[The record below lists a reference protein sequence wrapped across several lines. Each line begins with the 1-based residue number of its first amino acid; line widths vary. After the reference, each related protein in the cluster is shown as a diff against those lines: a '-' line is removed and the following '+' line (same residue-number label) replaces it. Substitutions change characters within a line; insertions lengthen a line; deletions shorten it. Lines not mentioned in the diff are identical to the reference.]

1 MQNNIISKFLN
12 LFNKSTRI
20 KNDIEIKA
28 LIGKNILINKR
39 SDYSN
44 FENINEAEEKIFS
57 QNGEDGIIDYILEI
71 SNIKNPKFIE
81 IGVEDYIE
89 SNTRLLYH
97 IRDSH
102 GLIVD
107 QTIDIDKLSKNLDVW
122 KGRIIVIKKAVGPN
136 NINEIVREND
146 FNKNLDLFSI
156 DIDGLDYWIIK
167 ELPKNFSKICVAE
180 YNPLFGSELEIT
192 VPNIKNFDRTDY
204 HYSNLCWGVSLKG
217 LINIMK
223 EKNFIFLGVNSLK
236 NNAFF
241 INKDYQ
247 NLFKKIILGIN
258 SKLDKYVNHNF
269 KESRDKRGKLTNLSS
284 EEQLKEIKDCQVVD
298 IKKSLVE
305 EVKLSELFKI

>member
-1 MQNNIISKFLN
+1 MISKFLN

-28 LIGKNILINKR
+28 LIGKSILISKR
-39 SDYSN
+39 KNYLN
-44 FENINEAEEKIFS
+44 FENINDAEEKIFS
-57 QNGEDGIIDYILEI
+57 QNGEDGIIDYVLETLD
-71 SNIKNPKFIE
+71 IKDPKFIE

-97 IRDSH
+97 IRNSQ
-102 GLIVD
+102 GLIID
-107 QTIDIDKLSKNLDVW
+107 QSIDVNKLSKNLDLW
-122 KGRIIVIKKAVGPN
+122 KGRIKVIKEAVGPN
-136 NINEIVREND
+136 NINEIVRKNY

-156 DIDGLDYWIIK
+156 DIDGLDFWVIK

-223 EKNFIFLGVNSLK
+223 EKNFIFLGVNNLK

-241 INKDYQ
+241 INKNYQ

-258 SKLDKYVNHNF
+258 SKLENYVNHDF

>member
-1 MQNNIISKFLN
+1 MISKFLN

-28 LIGKNILINKR
+28 LIGKSILISKR
-39 SDYSN
+39 KNYLN
-44 FENINEAEEKIFS
+44 FENINDAEEKIFS
-57 QNGEDGIIDYILEI
+57 QNGEDGIIDYVLETLD
-71 SNIKNPKFIE
+71 IKDPKFIE

-97 IRDSH
+97 IRNSQ
-102 GLIVD
+102 GLIID
-107 QTIDIDKLSKNLDVW
+107 QNIDVNKLSKNLDLW
-122 KGRIIVIKKAVGPN
+122 KGRIKVIKEAVGPN
-136 NINEIVREND
+136 NINEIVRKNY

-156 DIDGLDYWIIK
+156 DIDGLDFWVIK

-223 EKNFIFLGVNSLK
+223 EKNFIFLGVNNLK

-241 INKDYQ
+241 INKNYQ

-258 SKLDKYVNHNF
+258 SKLENYVNHDF

>member
-1 MQNNIISKFLN
+1 MISKFLN
-12 LFNKSTRI
+12 LFNKNTRI

-28 LIGKNILINKR
+28 LIGKSILISKR
-39 SDYSN
+39 KNYLN
-44 FENINEAEEKIFS
+44 FENINDAEEKIFS
-57 QNGEDGIIDYILEI
+57 QNGEDGIIDYVLETLD
-71 SNIKNPKFIE
+71 IKDPKFIE

-97 IRDSH
+97 IRNSQ
-102 GLIVD
+102 GLIID
-107 QTIDIDKLSKNLDVW
+107 QSIDVNKLSKNLDLW
-122 KGRIIVIKKAVGPN
+122 KGRIKVIKEAVGPN
-136 NINEIVREND
+136 NINEIVRKNY

-223 EKNFIFLGVNSLK
+223 EKNFIFLGVNNLK

-241 INKDYQ
+241 INKNYQ

-258 SKLDKYVNHNF
+258 SKLENYVNHDF

>member
-1 MQNNIISKFLN
+1 MISKFLN

-28 LIGKNILINKR
+28 LIGKSILISKR
-39 SDYSN
+39 KNYLN
-44 FENINEAEEKIFS
+44 FENINDAEEKIFS
-57 QNGEDGIIDYILEI
+57 QNGEDGIIDYVLETLD
-71 SNIKNPKFIE
+71 IKDPKFIE

-97 IRDSH
+97 IRNSQ
-102 GLIVD
+102 GLIID
-107 QTIDIDKLSKNLDVW
+107 QSIDVNKLSKNLDLW
-122 KGRIIVIKKAVGPN
+122 KGRIKVIKEAVGPN
-136 NINEIVREND
+136 NINEIVRKNY

-156 DIDGLDYWIIK
+156 DIDGLDFWVIK

-223 EKNFIFLGVNSLK
+223 EKNFIFLGVNNLK

-241 INKDYQ
+241 INKNYQ

-258 SKLDKYVNHNF
+258 SKLENYVNHGF

>member
-1 MQNNIISKFLN
+1 MISKFLN
-12 LFNKSTRI
+12 LFNKNTRI

-28 LIGKNILINKR
+28 LIGKSILISKR
-39 SDYSN
+39 KNYLN
-44 FENINEAEEKIFS
+44 FENINDAEEKIFS
-57 QNGEDGIIDYILEI
+57 QNGEDGIIDYVLETLD
-71 SNIKNPKFIE
+71 IKDPKFIE

-97 IRDSH
+97 IRNSQ
-102 GLIVD
+102 GLIID
-107 QTIDIDKLSKNLDVW
+107 QSIDVNKLSKNLDLW
-122 KGRIIVIKKAVGPN
+122 KGRIKVIKEAVGPN
-136 NINEIVREND
+136 NINEIVRKNY

-156 DIDGLDYWIIK
+156 DIDGLDFWVIK

-223 EKNFIFLGVNSLK
+223 EKNFIFLGVNNLK

-241 INKDYQ
+241 INKNYQ

-258 SKLDKYVNHNF
+258 SKLENYVNHDF
-269 KESRDKRGKLTNLSS
+269 KESRDKKGKLTNLSS